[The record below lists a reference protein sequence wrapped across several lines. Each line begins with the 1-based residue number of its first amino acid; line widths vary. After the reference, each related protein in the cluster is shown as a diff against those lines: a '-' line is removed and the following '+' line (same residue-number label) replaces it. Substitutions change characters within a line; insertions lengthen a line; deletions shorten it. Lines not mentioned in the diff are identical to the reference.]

1 MSGTSIALGIFL
13 MYWFLISFLDRKGIL
28 EKYNISTFGPLPI
41 LMIRTTKGLKL
52 LDILARP
59 KRYWRIF
66 ANVGI
71 LMMFAGMVAMLLV
84 IIISDLAL
92 YTSFLNNSVPAP
104 GKYNAPRNILL
115 IPGVNEFI
123 PFTWGVI
130 ALIVTLVVHEFSHAI
145 LCRVEGIRVKSMGIL
160 LALVP
165 IGGFAEPDDEQ
176 LFGKKEDVKTELPLT
191 ATIEEIEEW
200 EQREKE
206 EQNPK
211 EEQNG
216 EPGVLKHEEAK
227 PEPAVVATRTQ
238 RSRILAAGVMANF
251 CVAFVALLLFFGP
264 VLGAIA
270 PLSDAMIVGINE
282 SSPAQLA
289 GLQENMIITQVDDT
303 NVTTGMDLLSYLET
317 AEPGDTLRIHASKD
331 SVVSVHELKVPSSP
345 EKCFSGVPV
354 GGIVEGSPAEAA
366 GIETGMTM
374 LRINETRM
382 RSIASFIDFMQGT
395 KVNQT
400 IEVEMMPSANYT
412 GVLTENGTAI
422 FDVQLAPHPS
432 DGESG
437 FLGVTY
443 GNEGNLDCPMLG
455 ISIWM
460 PQAKFYLEALK
471 QIPSFLD
478 EPVGWILLF
487 GLPIYGFAGEGF
499 RGFSG
504 TIAQFYHPVGWA
516 EPLGVGIFWI
526 ANSLLWI
533 GWLNFYVGLFN
544 CLPAVPLDG
553 GHVFRD
559 YSYSLIYRFTRN
571 EAVSER
577 ISNSI
582 TASLSMLILLS
593 FLFMIFGPFIGQLM

>member
-1 MSGTSIALGIFL
+1 MSGTSIALSIFL
-13 MYWFLISFLDRKGIL
+13 MYWLLISILEKRGIL

-59 KRYWRIF
+59 RRYWRVF
-66 ANVGI
+66 ANIGI
-71 LMMFAGMVAMLLV
+71 LMMFAGMISMFLV
-84 IIISDLAL
+84 IAISDLAL
-92 YTSFLNNSVPAP
+92 YTSFLNDSVPEP
-104 GKYNAPRNILL
+104 GKYNSPRNIFL
-115 IPGVNEFI
+115 IPGINEFI

-145 LCRVEGIRVKSMGIL
+145 LCRVEDIRVKSMGVL

-176 LFGKKEDVKTELPLT
+176 LFGKKEEVKKELPLT
-191 ATIEEIEEW
+191 ATIEEIEAW
-200 EQREKE
+200 EQREREEKKLKE
-206 EQNPK
+206 MQERETASLTP
-211 EEQNG
+211 EET
-216 EPGVLKHEEAK
+216 KTA
-227 PEPAVVATRTQ
+227 PEVTATRTQ
-238 RSRILAAGVMANF
+238 RARILAAGVMANF

-282 SSPAQLA
+282 SSPAQAA
-289 GLQENMIITQVDDT
+289 GLEKDMVITQVNDT
-303 NVTTGMDLLSYLET
+303 NITTGMDLLYYLET
-317 AEPGDTLRIHASKD
+317 VEPGDSLRIYASKD
-331 SVVSVHELKVPSSP
+331 NNVSVHEVKVPSYAK
-345 EKCFSGVPV
+345 ECFSGVPV
-354 GGIVEGSPAEAA
+354 GGVVEGSPAEAA
-366 GIETGMTM
+366 GIQKGMTM
-374 LRINETRM
+374 LRINDTRM
-382 RSIASFIDFMQGT
+382 RSIASFVNFMEGT
-395 KVNQT
+395 EPNQT
-400 IEVEMMPSANYT
+400 VEVEMMPSANYT
-412 GVLTENGTAI
+412 GDLTESGTAI
-422 FDVQLAPHPS
+422 FNVKLAPHPTE
-432 DGESG
+432 GEGG
-437 FLGVTY
+437 FLGVIY
-443 GNEGNLDCPMLG
+443 GGTGVLECPMLG

-471 QIPSFLD
+471 QIPSLLS
-478 EPVGWILLF
+478 EPIGWIILF

-526 ANSLLWI
+526 ANTLLWI

-559 YSYSLIYRFTRN
+559 YTYSLIYRFTRS
-571 EAVSER
+571 ESVSER
-577 ISNSI
+577 VSNSI
-582 TASLSMLILLS
+582 TASFSMLILFS
-593 FLFMIFGPFIGQLM
+593 FLFMIFGPFIGQWM

>member
-1 MSGTSIALGIFL
+1 LSGTSIVLGIFL
-13 MYWFLISFLDRKGIL
+13 MYWFLVSILDRRGIL

-59 KRYWRIF
+59 RRYWRVF
-66 ANVGI
+66 ANIGI
-71 LMMFAGMVAMLLV
+71 VMMFAGMAAMFLV
-84 IIISDLAL
+84 IAISDLAL
-92 YTSFLNNSVPAP
+92 YTSFLNDSVPEP
-104 GKYNAPRNILL
+104 GKYNSPRNIFL

-145 LCRVEGIRVKSMGIL
+145 LCRVENIRVKSMGIL
-160 LALVP
+160 FALVP

-176 LFGKKEDVKTELPLT
+176 LFGKKEEEKKELPLT
-191 ATIEEIEEW
+191 ATIEEIEAW
-200 EQREKE
+200 EHRERKE
-206 EQNPK
+206 KLTEMQSGKTAFPA
-211 EEQNG
+211 
-216 EPGVLKHEEAK
+216 HEETK
-227 PEPAVVATRTQ
+227 SEPEVTATRTQ
-238 RSRILAAGVMANF
+238 RARILAAGVMANF
-251 CVAFVALLLFFGP
+251 CVAFIALLLFFGP

-289 GLQENMIITQVDDT
+289 GLQEDMVITQVDDT
-303 NVTTGMDLLSYLET
+303 NITTGMDFLSYLET
-317 AEPGDTLRIHASKD
+317 VEPGDTLSIYASKD
-331 SVVSVHELKVPSSP
+331 DAVSVHELTVPSSP
-345 EKCFSGVPV
+345 EECFNGVPV
-354 GGIVEGSPAEAA
+354 GGIVEGSPAEDA

-374 LRINETRM
+374 VRIDDTQM
-382 RSIASFIDFMQGT
+382 RSVASFINFMEGT
-395 KVNQT
+395 EPNQT
-400 IEVEMMPSANYT
+400 IEVELLPSENYT
-412 GVLTENGTAI
+412 GDLSENGTAV
-422 FDVQLAPHPS
+422 FNVELAPHPT
-432 DGESG
+432 DNEIG

-443 GNEGNLDCPMLG
+443 GGDGILECPMLG

-471 QIPSFLD
+471 QIPSLLS
-478 EPVGWILLF
+478 EPVGWIILF

-504 TIAQFYHPVGWA
+504 TIAQFYQPVGWA

-559 YSYSLIYRFTRN
+559 YTYSLMYRFTKN
-571 EAVSER
+571 ESVSER

-582 TASLSMLILLS
+582 TASFSMLILFS
-593 FLFMIFGPFIGQLM
+593 FLFMIFGPFVGQWI

>member
-1 MSGTSIALGIFL
+1 

-59 KRYWRIF
+59 KRYWKVF
-66 ANVGI
+66 ANIGI
-71 LMMFAGMVAMLLV
+71 LMMFAGMIAMFLV
-84 IIISDLAL
+84 IAISDLAL
-92 YTSFLNNSVPAP
+92 YTSFLNNNVPEP

-130 ALIVTLVVHEFSHAI
+130 ALVVTLVVHEFSHAI

-160 LALVP
+160 FAVVP

-176 LFGKKEDVKTELPLT
+176 LFGKKEEVKKELPLT
-191 ATIEEIEEW
+191 ASIDEIEEW
-200 EQREKE
+200 EQREREEKKLKE
-206 EQNPK
+206 N
-211 EEQNG
+211 QNG
-216 EPGVLKHEEAK
+216 KAAIPTPEETKAA
-227 PEPAVVATRTQ
+227 PEVTATRTQ
-238 RSRILAAGVMANF
+238 RARILAAGVMANF
-251 CVAFVALLLFFGP
+251 CVAFIALLLFFGP

-289 GLQENMIITQVDDT
+289 GLQEDMVITQVDGT
-303 NVTTGMDLLSYLET
+303 NVSTGMDLLTYLET
-317 AEPGDTLRIHASKD
+317 VEPGDSVRIHASKD
-331 SVVSVHELKVPSSP
+331 SVVSVYDLKVPSSP
-345 EKCFSGVPV
+345 EECFNGVPV
-354 GGIVEGSPAEAA
+354 GGVVEGSPAEAA

-374 LRINETRM
+374 LRINDTRM
-382 RSIASFIDFMQGT
+382 RSIATFVDFMEGT
-395 KVNQT
+395 RANQT
-400 IEVEMMPSANYT
+400 IEIEVLPSANYT
-412 GVLTENGTAI
+412 GDLTENGTAV
-422 FDVQLAPHPS
+422 FAVQLAPHPS
-432 DGESG
+432 EGESG
-437 FLGVTY
+437 FLGVMY
-443 GNEGNLDCPMLG
+443 GSDGILECPMLG

-460 PQAKFYLEALK
+460 PQAKFYLDALK
-471 QIPSFLD
+471 QIPSLLA
-478 EPVGWILLF
+478 EPVGWIILF

-504 TIAQFYHPVGWA
+504 TIAQFYQPVGWA

-559 YSYSLIYRFTRN
+559 YAYSFIYRFTRN
-571 EAVSER
+571 EGVSER
-577 ISNSI
+577 VSNSI
-582 TASLSMLILLS
+582 TASFSMLILLS
-593 FLFMIFGPFIGQLM
+593 FLFMIFGPFIGQWI